1 MLKNRRNTMPKST
14 FFNLPEE
21 KREKIMESAIDEF
34 AQYSYQKGSINRIV
48 ERAEIAKG
56 SFYQYFEDKKD
67 LFKYIL
73 EKSGEE
79 KMVYLTHIIGD
90 LDKLDFFHTI
100 RELYIG
106 GIRFGQEHP
115 KLAAIADRFMKDA
128 DQQLM
133 EEMFGDSKGK
143 SQMVFQGLL
152 LKGIERGEVDPKI
165 DVELVA
171 MLIASMSLSISEHFL
186 KEKNTGNLMDMME
199 VLDKM
204 LYVIEHGIKVKKEGE
219 KND

>member
-1 MLKNRRNTMPKST
+1 MPKST

-171 MLIASMSLSISEHFL
+171 MLIASMSLSISEYFL

>member
-1 MLKNRRNTMPKST
+1 MPKTT

-21 KREKIMESAIDEF
+21 KREKIMEAAIDEF
-34 AQYSYQKGSINRIV
+34 ALYSYQKGSINRVV

-79 KMVYLTHIIGD
+79 KMVYLTHILVD
-90 LDKLDFFHTI
+90 LDKLDFLHTL

-106 GIRFGQEHP
+106 GIRFAKEHP
-115 KLAAIADRFMKDA
+115 KLAAIADRFMKDT
-128 DQQLM
+128 DQQLL

-143 SQMVFQGLL
+143 SQMVYQGLL
-152 LKGIERGEVDPKI
+152 LKGIERGEIDPNI
-165 DVELVA
+165 DVEVVA
-171 MLIASMSLSISEHFL
+171 MLIASMSLSISEYFL
-186 KEKNTGNLMDMME
+186 KEKNTGDLMEMMTA
-199 VLDKM
+199 LDKM

>member
-1 MLKNRRNTMPKST
+1 MPKST

>member
-1 MLKNRRNTMPKST
+1 MPKST

-34 AQYSYQKGSINRIV
+34 AQNSYQKGSINRIV

-79 KMVYLTHIIGD
+79 KMVYLTHILGD

-171 MLIASMSLSISEHFL
+171 MLIASMSLSISEYFL